1 MHDLFWP
8 ALAEAE
14 GLAEIKNV
22 VVDILAHVRRGSG
35 RLGYVAGI
43 IGSDGEERIERNFK
57 ILEKHTFFVKEKH
70 GIPVVSASEV
80 FFQELLSRVLSRGV
94 SRDDFE
100 LFWRSILASG
110 HVTDM
115 FMTPRWEQ
123 SRGARDEHD
132 TAKKLGIRIH
142 YL

>member
-1 MHDLFWP
+1 MHDLLWP
-8 ALAEAE
+8 ALAESE
-14 GLAEIKNV
+14 NLAEIKNI
-22 VVDILAHVRRGSG
+22 VVDILSRVRRGGG

-43 IGSDGEERIERNFK
+43 IMSDGAEHMERNFK
-57 ILEKHTFFVKEKH
+57 ILEEHTFSVKEKH
-70 GIPVVSASEV
+70 EIPVVSASEV
-80 FFQELLSRVLSRGV
+80 FFPELLSRVLGKGV

-115 FMTPRWEQ
+115 FMAPRWEQ

-132 TAKKLGIRIH
+132 TAKKLGIRI
-142 YL
+142 